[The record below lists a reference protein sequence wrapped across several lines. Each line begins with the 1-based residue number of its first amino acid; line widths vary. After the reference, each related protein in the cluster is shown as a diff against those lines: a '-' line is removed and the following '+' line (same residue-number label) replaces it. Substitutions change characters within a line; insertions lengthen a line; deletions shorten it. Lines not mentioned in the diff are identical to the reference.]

1 MPSQS
6 ISWQYGA
13 SSGNTQPKGF
23 IYCSTGTPGNYGY
36 VGVSSTCYD
45 TYAYTYFETYVYA
58 SCLNTITVPDFTFDG
73 RRGTFCDEVLVN
85 MGDNLYNCGAQVT
98 QSPEFAACVRVI
110 GASSGTVYHEEY
122 RFLDNIYMTI
132 RGGVVNVSEDGVY
145 IRVYIP
151 NKRSDE
157 INYIGLGPLDT
168 SVTYTTSTSVPS
180 STTTINTTNTLSV
193 GGVTYNYKTG
203 TSLTVKTTASGG
215 CPRTYTYHNIVTQN
229 GSSVGSSTS
238 SEATFTL
245 SKCTFGHPYIVTGY
259 VSNSAGDSAKTIYNV
274 LLGSAPESLILNN
287 SVVYLAPGTQTK
299 LIVSGKTYANDI
311 SVSISATTANVV
323 NYSVTRKTVDTNTG
337 SFSVEITLTGVFTN
351 PSTYLNISVTDFY
364 GTTAAPQCYI
374 EGGVES
380 SFTVSPR
387 YPLVSETV
395 VFTNTSIT
403 GTGISYTWLINNTDP
418 LTDNDNWT
426 AYYSGNNLI
435 ATFRRGATYSIS
447 LKTQYLTQF
456 EDTFVLDIDVGKTV
470 NASEPSARYK
480 VLIRNKDNYDSVLIG
495 RSVLVPNNGKCVFS
509 NLKFAAIENESSQ
522 ASFRLIG
529 ANTLIGVSYA
539 NLIRQGSKVFI
550 VDDNV
555 VVWSGIITDVSE
567 TNTKSPFST
576 DAGFIKYHDIVC
588 MDALYELMYEQ
599 YEGDTQTVTDTVR
612 NLLVGTSSYDGILPD
627 NSAGILGYEAQGV
640 EELTQSVSYPFTSTD
655 RYSLLTHLISLVSW
669 NYRTRPNVIEAKT
682 PCTVNGNV
690 VTYSSSNNVQDGDMI
705 YVDVGGYQDG
715 LYHRGTL
722 FGVFTNDIITTN
734 KSFTFNVGSVN
745 NPLGKTNGYV
755 TVVRMQ
761 SLYDIA
767 PSFYQNEYVRRY
779 TVDKDINNVS
789 NSASVNDKYGIV
801 SVTTRSLQGTTIT
814 SQMKGFMKINPDY
827 SIPSAYVVVK
837 SIDTYVTSYRA
848 FTPLDPDTDVEFG
861 VGHLYLKGWSIP
873 TDLTTMNTYDPS
885 FVWYPN
891 YSPTTAIYEDFP
903 KVSSPAGGMI
913 TAVTRYLG
921 TDNEKYT
928 DLSIQEVYDRRGG
941 VPSDQTT
948 WLSTRDF
955 ELGQFIMGKR
965 YTLNT
970 TEGLAAGDHMLL
982 GDEHVVIN
990 TISGNDIVVTRYQSD
1005 LGGAHGHLVGTLAF
1019 KVTSSLSPTERDI
1032 EDDSPMDLYG
1042 NTIYTMIAANGQTQ
1056 MEIELIAQN
1065 LLRFGSNYMD
1075 NGSAT
1080 IPLIYFGKTDRG
1092 MFSPFN
1098 VGDHLSIQPAYTDPN
1113 ARTEFELV
1121 GYEIDTQKYVAS
1133 VTYGMPTKTMAD
1145 ILRGVSTNQMVTIA
1159 NADYM

>member
-1 MPSQS
+1 MPTQS
-6 ISWQYGA
+6 LDWEYGA
-13 SSGNTQPKGF
+13 SSGNTQPKGLLN
-23 IYCSTGTPGNYGY
+23 CPNAQTPGLYGY

-45 TYAYTYFETYVYA
+45 TYAHVYFETYIYA
-58 SCLNTITVPDFTFDG
+58 SCLKTITVPDFTYDG
-73 RRGTFCDEVLVN
+73 RTGTFCDENLVSLR
-85 MGDNLYNCGAQVT
+85 DNLYNCGSQVT
-98 QSPEFAACVRVI
+98 QSPEFAGCVRVI
-110 GASSGTVYHEEY
+110 GASTGTIYYEAY
-122 RFLDNIYMTI
+122 RFLDVYYTTI
-132 RGGVVNVSEDGVY
+132 IGGTATVDEDGVY
-145 IRVYIP
+145 LRVYVP

-157 INYIGLGPLDT
+157 ISYIGLGPLPESIEYTVDT
-168 SVTYTTSTSVPS
+168 SAPASTTSIDTS
-180 STTTINTTNTLSV
+180 NTTNV
-193 GGVTYNYKTG
+193 GGTTYYYKSG
-203 TSLTVKTTASGG
+203 TSLTVSTLASGG
-215 CPRTYTYHNIVTQN
+215 CPKTYTYHNIVTQD
-229 GSSVGSSTS
+229 GSTIGQSTNSS
-238 SEATFTL
+238 ATFTL
-245 SKCTFGHPYIVTGY
+245 SKCTFGHPYTVTGY
-259 VSNSAGDSAKTIYNV
+259 VSNASGDSAETTYKV
-274 LLGSAPESLILNN
+274 LMGGAPESLILNN

-299 LIVSGKTYANDI
+299 LILSGKTYANDI
-311 SVSISATTANVV
+311 SVSISATTVNVV

-380 SFTVSPR
+380 SFTMSPR

-395 VFTNTSIT
+395 TFTNTSIS

-418 LTDNDNWT
+418 LTDNDDWT
-426 AYYSGNNLI
+426 ASYSGNNLV
-435 ATFRRGATYSIS
+435 ATFRRGGTYSIS

-495 RSVLVPNNGKCVFS
+495 RSILVPNNGKCVFT
-509 NLKFAAIENESSQ
+509 NLKFAARENESSQ
-522 ASFRLIG
+522 ATFRIIG

-539 NLIRQGSKVFI
+539 QLIRQGSKVFI

-567 TNTKSPFST
+567 TNTKSPYST
-576 DAGFIKYHDIVC
+576 DAGFVKYHDVVC

-612 NLLVGTSSYDGILPD
+612 NLLVGTSTYDGILPD
-627 NSAGILGYEAQGV
+627 NSAGILGYEAQGA
-640 EELTQSVSYPFTSTD
+640 EELTQTVSFPFTNTD
-655 RYSLLTHLISLVSW
+655 RYSQLAHLISLVAW
-669 NYRTRPNVIEAKT
+669 NYRTRPNIIEAKT
-682 PCTVNGNV
+682 PCDVNGNV
-690 VTYSSSNNVQDGDMI
+690 VTYSSTNNIQDGDMI

-715 LYHRGTL
+715 LYHRGTM
-722 FGVFTNDIITTN
+722 FGVFSNNISTTN
-734 KSFTFNVGSVN
+734 KSFTFNVGSIS

-761 SLYDIA
+761 SLYDVA

-789 NSASVNDKYGIV
+789 NSASVNDKYGII
-801 SVTTRSLQGTTIT
+801 SVTARSIQGTTIT
-814 SQMKGFMKINPDY
+814 SEMKGFMKINPDY

-837 SIDTYVTSYRA
+837 SVDSYVTSVQS
-848 FTPLDPDTDVEFG
+848 TPNSDTSQFG
-861 VGHLYLKGWSIP
+861 DSYIYLKGW
-873 TDLTTMNTYDPS
+873 TTPS
-885 FVWYPN
+885 TVGEYYRYEPSYYWYLP
-891 YSPTTAIYEDFP
+891 YIDQPQGMQFPDSSGEGCIKAIKRY
-903 KVSSPAGGMI
+903 VGG
-913 TAVTRYLG
+913 
-921 TDNEKYT
+921 DNEKYT
-928 DLSIQEVYDRRGG
+928 QLTIQDLYDATGSQG
-941 VPSDQTT
+941 HQGMSWVTSHG
-948 WLSTRDF
+948 F
-955 ELGQFIMGKR
+955 ELGTFILGTR

-970 TEGLAAGDHMLL
+970 TEGITAGSYLLL
-982 GDEHVVIN
+982 GDEIVYVTN
-990 TISGNDIVVTRYQSD
+990 VSGNDIIVDRTGSGSNLDNRK
-1005 LGGAHGHLVGTLAF
+1005 AHSHMVGTLVF
-1019 KVTSSLSPTERDI
+1019 KINSSLGPTESNI
-1032 EDDSPMDLYG
+1032 EEGSPMDLYG
-1042 NTIYTMIAANGQTQ
+1042 NTIYTTIAANGQTQ

-1080 IPLIYFGKTDRG
+1080 IPLIYFGKTDQG

-1098 VGDHLSIQPAYTDPN
+1098 VGDHLSIQPAYSDSN

-1145 ILRGVSTNQMVTIA
+1145 ILRGVSTNQMVTIS
-1159 NADYM
+1159 NSDYV